1 MDSLNSLLQGFAL
14 AASGWNLLYCLIG
27 VTVGMFVGV
36 MPGLGPVAG
45 TAILIP
51 LTFGMDP
58 MSAIIMLSGIYYGAM
73 YGGTVT
79 SVLINTPGEG
89 ASVITCI
96 DGYQMTKQGRAG
108 TALGIAAIG
117 SFVGGTAAVI
127 LLTFMGPIL
136 ARFALKFGPPE
147 FFCLMLLGMM
157 MLVGLIGESLL
168 KGSIA
173 ALFGFLLALIG
184 LDLVTAKL
192 RFTFGVLNLYNGI
205 DLTAL
210 AMGLFGISEILCSA
224 EEKYTK
230 QKLAPIN
237 RLLPERHEWRPTLNS
252 IWRGTGIGCLIGLL
266 PGANAV
272 TASVISYTVEKK
284 VAKDPSRFG
293 KGAIE
298 GVAGPETANN
308 ACAGA
313 AVIPLFTLG
322 IPSSPTI
329 AVLFGAFLLHGL
341 TPGPLLYKQNPDFV
355 WGVIA
360 SFYIGNVILVIMNL
374 PLARLWGKVALVPF
388 GILFPL
394 VLIFCIVGA
403 YSVNNNLWDVGVL
416 LLFGFI
422 GYFMKKMGFPMAAI
436 VVPFVLGAKMEAAF
450 VQSLFIS
457 GGSMIIFFT
466 RPICIGLLCVVAILL
481 AGSIYGAFK
490 NKRGMLASDTEA

>member
-1 MDSLNSLLQGFAL
+1 MVSLKEKVLNRIEQNRNAL
-14 AASGWNLLYCLIG
+14 FKDLEEIVRVPSVVGVEGKAQEWLYEKMRSMGL
-27 VTVGMFVGV
+27 TVGTFEADKDHRVSH
-36 MPGLGPVAG
+36 PGYINVDWPYQGRPNVIAVLKGRPSAKSIILAGHIDVVSPEPVTAWEHNPWGAEISGGKMYGRG
-45 TAILIP
+45 TADMKGGLIANLYAVKA
-51 LTFGMDP
+51 LTE
-58 MSAIIMLSGIYYGAM
+58 SGAVPDGTVMVFSTIEEEAGGG
-73 YGGTVT
+73 GGT
-79 SVLINTPGEG
+79 LACLRKGYRANAMLNTKP
-89 ASVITCI
+89 
-96 DGYQMTKQGRAG
+96 
-108 TALGIAAIG
+108 
-117 SFVGGTAAVI
+117 
-127 LLTFMGPIL
+127 
-136 ARFALKFGPPE
+136 
-147 FFCLMLLGMM
+147 
-157 MLVGLIGESLL
+157 
-168 KGSIA
+168 
-173 ALFGFLLALIG
+173 
-184 LDLVTAKL
+184 
-192 RFTFGVLNLYNGI
+192 
-205 DLTAL
+205 
-210 AMGLFGISEILCSA
+210 
-224 EEKYTK
+224 EEKYK
-230 QKLAPIN
+230 KRKLTPIN
-237 RLLPERHEWRPTLNS
+237 KLLPERHEWRPTLNA

-266 PGANAV
+266 SGANAV
-272 TASVISYTVEKK
+272 TASVMSYTVEKR

-341 TPGPLLYKQNPDFV
+341 TPGPLLYKENPGFV

-374 PLARLWGKVALVPF
+374 PLARIWGKVALVPF
-388 GILFPL
+388 SILFPL
-394 VLIFCIVGA
+394 VLIFCMVGA

-416 LLFGFI
+416 LVFGFI

-436 VVPFVLGAKMEAAF
+436 VIPFVLGAKMEAAF

-457 GGSMIIFFT
+457 GGSMMIFFT